1 MKKTILYVH
10 GKGGS
15 YKEAEQYV
23 KNCEGYEIVGV
34 DYEVDFPWIV
44 EKKIKAEYD
53 KLHKSNKDIYIIAN
67 SVGAYFT
74 MHTLQNHEIKKALFI
89 SPIVDMERLIMDMM
103 SWANVS
109 EKDLCEQGEIET
121 EFGETLSWQYLEYVR
136 KNPIIWNVPTEILYA
151 GNDNL
156 TSRQTIESFATEH
169 NANLTIMKNGEH
181 WFYTEEQLAFLD
193 NWMRNAI

>member
-53 KLHKSNKDIYIIAN
+53 KLHENNKDIYIIAN

-74 MHTLQNHEIKKALFI
+74 MHTLQNHEIK
-89 SPIVDMERLIMDMM
+89 
-103 SWANVS
+103 
-109 EKDLCEQGEIET
+109 
-121 EFGETLSWQYLEYVR
+121 
-136 KNPIIWNVPTEILYA
+136 
-151 GNDNL
+151 
-156 TSRQTIESFATEH
+156 
-169 NANLTIMKNGEH
+169 NG
-181 WFYTEEQLAFLD
+181 
-193 NWMRNAI
+193 